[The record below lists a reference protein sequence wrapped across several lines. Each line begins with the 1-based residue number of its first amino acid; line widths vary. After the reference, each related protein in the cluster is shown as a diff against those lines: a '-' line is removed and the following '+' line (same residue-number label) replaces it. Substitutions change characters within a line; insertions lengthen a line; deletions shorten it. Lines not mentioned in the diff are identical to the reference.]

1 MVQILPPKRH
11 QLSGQHGEEISDTR
25 QEDSTRP
32 DGLLHV
38 RLSPASWKQGIDLHQ
53 MELARQQPQFRKKM
67 KKHYPLLVAAL
78 VAQFCLTQSVCAQ
91 LVEDIELRKDGTNA
105 IVQIRFITAV
115 QYQRS
120 IAAKSADLVQIF
132 YNILPSAEAPKLV
145 TGERR
150 TAGGNGLPQMVITDE
165 AISRDNPNARKLMVR
180 FSSPTNF
187 KVRAGRSKERLE
199 IVLEGLASSVRN
211 TTPALTVNAKPYF
224 VILQSTT
231 EPGTPLA
238 ASIPSQLQ
246 DSEVFT
252 ARRIADG
259 KTLFDTNLGY
269 FASLNEA
276 ERAQKVLLN
285 RFPGA
290 VVMTST
296 PPAESPAP
304 IATSGIRDTTLP
316 TSAPEVESSAS
327 KLLAQAN
334 AADDR
339 GDYAD
344 AIAALDSLLN
354 LPPNS
359 ITRKAQQLIGV
370 TRLKSGDTQRARGE
384 FETFLK
390 LYPAGADSE
399 QVRQYLAN
407 LPSAT
412 ESSKARKTADP
423 VAIVSGSVSM
433 FYYGGQSKVQSQDFL
448 DSPLGGLP
456 VLQSQ
461 SDLSATDQKQL
472 QSNLDL
478 NWRYRDAESDMR
490 FVFRDTYSADLLPG
504 RPSKNRLSALYFE
517 KRSFTNGTSFK
528 VGRQSPT
535 GGGALYRF
543 DGLQAGYTFA
553 PKWKVNAVYGVPT
566 DPLLDA
572 RRSFY
577 GVSVD
582 ADALTTHMSGSV
594 YLNQQ
599 MIDSEIDRR
608 GIGTELR
615 YFNEGL
621 ALSGQVD
628 YDQVLQGL
636 NITSMQGSWQLPDTT
651 VFNFLLDRRATP
663 IRTLGNILFFQD
675 PTLLTPAR
683 NIQDLLATTP
693 IDMLRGQVNGITSFQ
708 NQAMV
713 GFTTPVAANWQAGAN
728 INYTNV
734 DEIKPVAVI
743 LPNGQPSTGNLWSL
757 GLQAIGSNLY
767 SSRDTHV
774 LSASFLNGPT
784 YSGTLLSYNNLTG
797 ISEELQIEPS
807 LRYYTQ
813 SDNAGNKTNRWTPGL
828 RATYRIAKR
837 VSLESELSYEVSD
850 TQGPLRTESAN
861 RLFYYLGGRFD
872 F

>member
-1 MVQILPPKRH
+1 
-11 QLSGQHGEEISDTR
+11 
-25 QEDSTRP
+25 
-32 DGLLHV
+32 
-38 RLSPASWKQGIDLHQ
+38 
-53 MELARQQPQFRKKM
+53 M
-67 KKHYPLLVAAL
+67 KKHYPLLIASIAVQLSLANIAH
-78 VAQFCLTQSVCAQ
+78 AQ
-91 LVEDIELRKDGTNA
+91 LVEDIEFKKEGNNVVA
-105 IVQIRFITAV
+105 QIRFVTAV
-115 QYQRS
+115 QFQKS
-120 IAAKSADLVQIF
+120 ISAKSADLVQIF
-132 YNILPSAEAPKLV
+132 YNVLPNADATKIV

-150 TAGGNGLPQMVITDE
+150 TTGGNGLPQMVITDE
-165 AISRDNPNARKLMVR
+165 ALSRDNPNVRKLTVR
-180 FSSPTNF
+180 FSEPTRF
-187 KVRAGRSKERLE
+187 KVRAGRTKERLD
-199 IVLEGLASSVRN
+199 IVLEGLAGSLRASSGLPA
-211 TTPALTVNAKPYF
+211 TTAPKFYIV
-224 VILQSTT
+224 LQSTN
-231 EPGTPLA
+231 ELGIQLS
-238 ASIPSQLQ
+238 ASIPAQLQ

-259 KTLFDTNLGY
+259 KTLYDTNLGY
-269 FASLNEA
+269 FSSLREA
-276 ERAQKVLLN
+276 EQAQRLLLK

-290 VVMTST
+290 IVLSLSENTAALT
-296 PPAESPAP
+296 PDIAKSEAIASNPVSSPELETQA
-304 IATSGIRDTTLP
+304 A
-316 TSAPEVESSAS
+316 
-327 KLLAQAN
+327 KLLAAAE

-339 GDYAD
+339 GDYPD
-344 AIAALDSLLN
+344 AIAALDNLLN
-354 LPPNS
+354 LTPNGS
-359 ITRKAQQLIGV
+359 TRKAQELIGIA
-370 TRLKSGDTQRARGE
+370 RLKSGDQQRARGE
-384 FETFLK
+384 FESFLK
-390 LYPAGADSE
+390 LYPAGPDSE
-399 QVRQYLAN
+399 RIQQYLVN
-407 LPSAT
+407 LPAPKDSAK
-412 ESSKARKTADP
+412 SRKSTDP
-423 VAIVSGSVSM
+423 VSMTSGSVSM

-472 QSNLDL
+472 QTSLDL
-478 NWRYRDAESDMR
+478 NWRYRDAEKDMR
-490 FVFRDTYSADLLPG
+490 FVFRDTYSADLLPN

-517 KRSFTNGTSFK
+517 HRSFTNGTSLK

-582 ADALTTHMSGSV
+582 ADALSTHLSGSA
-594 YLNQQ
+594 YINQQ

-608 GIGTELR
+608 GVGTELR

-621 ALSGQVD
+621 AISGQLD
-628 YDQVLQGL
+628 YDQMLQGL
-636 NITSMQGSWQLPDTT
+636 NITSVQGSWQLQDTT

-683 NIQDLLATTP
+683 SIQDLLATTP

-713 GFTTPVAANWQAGAN
+713 GFTTPVSNNWQAGAN

-734 DEIKPVAVI
+734 DEIKPVAII

-797 ISEELQIEPS
+797 LSEELQIEPS
-807 LRYYTQ
+807 LRFYTQ
-813 SDNAGNKTNRWTPGL
+813 TDTTGTNTKRWTPGV

-861 RLFYYLGGRFD
+861 RFFYYLGGRFD